1 MKDNSDEKAILTDVK
16 TVAMMVVFARTVAI
30 RAELDLKQFALHW
43 ARRYHPKD
51 FYAVDGKSRHAV
63 SLAVLT

>member
-30 RAELDLKQFALHW
+30 RAELDLKQFALH
-43 ARRYHPKD
+43 
-51 FYAVDGKSRHAV
+51 
-63 SLAVLT
+63 